1 MEKAKLRGTYG
12 MCVLVVLMLSHSVM
26 SDSVTPWT
34 VARQAPLSIGFLRQE
49 YWNGL
54 PFPFPGDL
62 PDPQGLNPHFLH
74 LLHWQ
79 AGSLLLA
86 QLRKPPTNMCV
97 YK

>member
-1 MEKAKLRGTYG
+1 

-54 PFPFPGDL
+54 PFPFPGNHPNPGIKLGSPALQADSL
-62 PDPQGLNPHFLH
+62 PAEPSGKFH
-74 LLHWQ
+74 
-79 AGSLLLA
+79 
-86 QLRKPPTNMCV
+86 
-97 YK
+97 